1 MDLTVT
7 FNRDETGACVVEV
20 PAILTWVSQGKTRL
34 AALKNARAAIQFCL
48 AVRAERGLPLTIE
61 RTQFEVAVCC
71 QPRPK

>member
-7 FNRDETGACVVEV
+7 FNRDETGTCVLEV